1 MVTQIDKQSAPFGQT
16 SDDVNPN
23 ALHNPARAVAKPKS
37 NYRWVVCSMLV
48 FATTVNY
55 MDRQILGLL
64 APMLQKD
71 IGWTQM
77 EYSWLVNA
85 FTVAYGIGT
94 LVCGRII
101 DKLGTRISYAIAMV
115 VWSAAAIAHA
125 VVGSVAGFALVRV
138 LLGLGESANFPAA
151 MKVIAE
157 WHPKKERT
165 LATGIL
171 GVAVNIGVVISPAL
185 IPFIALHYGWHGA
198 FLILGAVGFLWMI
211 PWFIAFGPVKAKA
224 SADEQA
230 WIAQDR
236 EEAVSVSAIKWTRLL
251 GYRQLWAVA
260 LGKMLT
266 DPIWWFFL
274 FWLPKW
280 LNESRGINMEG
291 LGLPLIFIYLFA
303 IVGSLGAGW
312 LPGKLMSKGFSTA
325 RARKITMLI
334 CACLVLPIF
343 AATQVENLWVAV
355 ALVGLAAA
363 AHQGWS
369 ANILTSVS
377 DLFPSAAVGSV
388 VGIGSTF
395 GMIGSVIFSTVI
407 GAVLDASGNYWAL
420 FAISSVAYLL
430 AWALMYLLLVPKME
444 RARFD

>member
-1 MVTQIDKQSAPFGQT
+1 METQIHSPATSAEKAQGE
-16 SDDVNPN
+16 VNAN
-23 ALHNPARAVAKPKS
+23 DISNPARAVAKPAK

-85 FTVAYGIGT
+85 FTIAYGVGT

-101 DKLGTRISYAIAMV
+101 DKLGTKISYAMAMV
-115 VWSAAAIAHA
+115 VWSAAAMLHA
-125 VVGSVAGFALVRV
+125 VVGSVAGFALVRI

-185 IPFIALHYGWHGA
+185 IPIIAVHYGWHGA
-198 FLILGAVGFLWMI
+198 FLILGGIGFLWLI
-211 PWFIAFGPVKAKA
+211 PWFIAFGSVNAKA
-224 SADEQA
+224 SREEQA
-230 WIAQDR
+230 WIRQDC
-236 EEAVSVSAIKWTRLL
+236 EETVNAASIKWTRLL

-260 LGKMLT
+260 IGKMLT

-291 LGLPLIFIYLFA
+291 LGLPLIVIYLFA

-325 RARKITMLI
+325 KARKITMLI

-343 AATQVENLWVAV
+343 AATQVENLWAAV
-355 ALVGLAAA
+355 LLVGLAAA

-377 DLFPSAAVGSV
+377 DLFPGAAVGSV
-388 VGIGSTF
+388 VGIASTF

-407 GAVLDASGNYWAL
+407 GAILESSGNYWAL
-420 FAISSVAYLL
+420 FAIGSVAYLI
-430 AWALMYLLLVPKME
+430 AWAVMYLLLVPKMD
-444 RARFD
+444 RAKFD

>member
-1 MVTQIDKQSAPFGQT
+1 METQIDKPARPVEKT
-16 SDDVNPN
+16 HNDVNPN
-23 ALHNPARAVAKPKS
+23 TLYNPAREVAKPKS
-37 NYRWVVCSMLV
+37 NHRWLVCSMLV

-71 IGWTQM
+71 IGWTQIQ
-77 EYSWLVNA
+77 YSWLVNA
-85 FTVAYGIGT
+85 FTIAYGIGT

-101 DKLGTRISYAIAMV
+101 DKLGTKISYAIAMV
-115 VWSAAAIAHA
+115 VWSAAAMLHA
-125 VVGSVAGFALVRV
+125 VVGTVVGFMIVRV
-138 LLGLGESANFPAA
+138 ILGLGESANFPAA
-151 MKVIAE
+151 MKVISD

-185 IPFIALHYGWHGA
+185 IPLIAIHYGWHGT
-198 FLILGAVGFLWMI
+198 FLILGAVGFVWLI
-211 PWFIAFGPVKAKA
+211 PWFLAFGKA
-224 SADEQA
+224 SDKADDEELA
-230 WIAQDR
+230 WIRQDK
-236 EEAVSVSAIKWTRLL
+236 EEAVSVSAIKWTHLL
-251 GYRQLWAVA
+251 KYRQLWAFA

-280 LNESRGINMEG
+280 LNESRGIKMEG
-291 LGLPLIFIYLFA
+291 LGLPLIAIYLFA

-312 LPGKLMSKGFSTA
+312 LPGQLMSKGFSA
-325 RARKITMLI
+325 AKARKTTMLI
-334 CACLVLPIF
+334 CACLVMPIF
-343 AATQVENLWVAV
+343 AATQVESLWAAV
-355 ALVGLAAA
+355 AIVGLAAA

-377 DLFPSAAVGSV
+377 DLFPNAAVGSV

-407 GAVLDASGNYWAL
+407 GAVLEASGNYWAL
-420 FAISSVAYLL
+420 FAISSVAYLV
-430 AWALMYLLLVPKME
+430 AWGVMYLLLVPKMD
-444 RARFD
+444 RAIFK

>member
-1 MVTQIDKQSAPFGQT
+1 METQIDKARSPQAAAQN
-16 SDDVNPN
+16 DVNPN
-23 ALHNPARAVAKPKS
+23 AIHNPARAVAKPKS
-37 NYRWVVCSMLV
+37 NYRWVICSMLV

-71 IGWTQM
+71 IGWTQI

-85 FTVAYGIGT
+85 FTIAYGIGT

-115 VWSAAAIAHA
+115 VWSAAAMLHA
-125 VVGSVAGFALVRV
+125 VVGTVVGFMIVRV
-138 LLGLGESANFPAA
+138 ILGLGEAANFPAA
-151 MKVIAE
+151 MKVISD
-157 WHPKKERT
+157 WFPKKERT

-185 IPFIALHYGWHGA
+185 IPFIAIHYGWHGA
-198 FLILGAVGFLWMI
+198 FLILGGVGFVWLI
-211 PWFIAFGPVKAKA
+211 PWFLAFGKANDKA
-224 SADEQA
+224 TQEELT
-230 WIAQDR
+230 WIRQDK
-236 EEAVSVSAIKWTRLL
+236 EEAVNVSAIKWTQLL
-251 GYRQLWAVA
+251 KYRQLWAFA

-280 LNESRGINMEG
+280 LNESRGLNMEG
-291 LGLPLIFIYLFA
+291 LGLPLIVIYLFA

-312 LPGKLMSKGFSTA
+312 LPGKLMNMGFSA
-325 RARKITMLI
+325 AKARKTTMLI
-334 CACLVLPIF
+334 CACLVTPIF
-343 AATQVENLWVAV
+343 AATQVDNLWAAV

-377 DLFPSAAVGSV
+377 DLFPNAAVGSV

-407 GAVLDASGNYWAL
+407 GAVLESSGNYWAL
-420 FAISSVAYLL
+420 FAISSVAYLV
-430 AWALMYLLLVPKME
+430 AWGVMYLLLVPKME
-444 RARFD
+444 RAKFD

>member
-1 MVTQIDKQSAPFGQT
+1 MDTQIDKPSAPSGRT
-16 SDDVNPN
+16 SGHVNPSS
-23 ALHNPARAVAKPKS
+23 LHNSALEGAKPQR

-71 IGWTQM
+71 IGWTEI

-85 FTVAYGIGT
+85 FTVAYGVGT

-101 DKLGTRISYAIAMV
+101 DKLGTKISYAVAMV
-115 VWSAAAIAHA
+115 VWSTAAMLHA
-125 VVGSVAGFALVRV
+125 VAGSVIGFAVVRV

-185 IPFIALHYGWHGA
+185 IPLIAIHYGWQGA
-198 FLILGAVGFLWMI
+198 FLILGAVGFLWLI
-211 PWFIAFGPVKAKA
+211 PWFLAFGPVKAKT
-224 SADEQA
+224 SVEEQA
-230 WIAQDR
+230 WIAQDK
-236 EEAVSVSAIKWTRLL
+236 EEIVNVSAIKWSRLL

-280 LNESRGINMEG
+280 LHESRGIDMKG
-291 LGLPLIFIYLFA
+291 LGLPLIVIYLFA

-325 RARKITMLI
+325 SARKITMLI

-343 AATQVENLWVAV
+343 AATQVENLWAAV

-430 AWALMYLLLVPKME
+430 AWAVMYLLLVPKME
-444 RARFD
+444 RASFD

>member
-1 MVTQIDKQSAPFGQT
+1 MDTQIDKPSAPSGLT
-16 SDDVNPN
+16 SGHVNPSS
-23 ALHNPARAVAKPKS
+23 LHNSALEEAKPQR

-71 IGWTQM
+71 IGWTEI

-85 FTVAYGIGT
+85 FTVAYGVGT

-101 DKLGTRISYAIAMV
+101 DKLGTKMSYAVAMV
-115 VWSAAAIAHA
+115 VWSTAAMLHA
-125 VVGSVAGFALVRV
+125 VAGSVIGFAVVRV

-185 IPFIALHYGWHGA
+185 IPLIAIHYGWQGA
-198 FLILGAVGFLWMI
+198 FLLLGAVGFLWLI
-211 PWFIAFGPVKAKA
+211 PWFLAFGPVKAKT
-224 SADEQA
+224 SAEEQA
-230 WIAQDR
+230 WISQDK
-236 EEAVSVSAIKWTRLL
+236 EEIVNVSAIKWSRLL

-280 LNESRGINMEG
+280 LHESRGIDMKG
-291 LGLPLIFIYLFA
+291 LGLPLIVIYLFA

-325 RARKITMLI
+325 SARKITMLI
-334 CACLVLPIF
+334 CASLVLPIF
-343 AATQVENLWVAV
+343 AATQVENLWAAV

-430 AWALMYLLLVPKME
+430 AWAVMYLLLVPKME
-444 RARFD
+444 RASFD

>member
-1 MVTQIDKQSAPFGQT
+1 MDTQIDKPSAPSGL
-16 SDDVNPN
+16 SSGHVNPSS
-23 ALHNPARAVAKPKS
+23 LHNPALEEAKPQR

-71 IGWTQM
+71 IGWTEI

-85 FTVAYGIGT
+85 FTVAYGVGT

-101 DKLGTRISYAIAMV
+101 DKLGTKMSYAVAMV
-115 VWSAAAIAHA
+115 VWSTAAMLHA
-125 VVGSVAGFALVRV
+125 VAGSVIGFAVVRV

-185 IPFIALHYGWHGA
+185 IPLIAIHYGWQGA
-198 FLILGAVGFLWMI
+198 FLILGAVGFLWLI
-211 PWFIAFGPVKAKA
+211 PWFLAFGPVKAKT
-224 SADEQA
+224 SAEEQA
-230 WIAQDR
+230 WIAQDK
-236 EEAVSVSAIKWTRLL
+236 EEIVNVSAIKWSRLL

-280 LNESRGINMEG
+280 LHESRGIDMKG
-291 LGLPLIFIYLFA
+291 LGLPLIVIYLFA

-325 RARKITMLI
+325 SARKITMLI

-343 AATQVENLWVAV
+343 AATQVENLWAAV

-377 DLFPSAAVGSV
+377 DLFPSTAVGSV

-430 AWALMYLLLVPKME
+430 AWAVMYLLLVPKME
-444 RARFD
+444 RASFD

>member
-1 MVTQIDKQSAPFGQT
+1 METPIDKQASAAGRQQQ
-16 SDDVNPN
+16 DVNPN
-23 ALHNPARAVAKPKS
+23 TIHNPARAVAKPKS
-37 NYRWVVCSMLV
+37 HYRWLISSMLV

-71 IGWTQM
+71 IGWTQI

-85 FTVAYGIGT
+85 FTIAYGVGT

-115 VWSAAAIAHA
+115 VWSAAAMLHA
-125 VVGSVAGFALVRV
+125 VVGTVAGFMVVRV
-138 LLGLGESANFPAA
+138 ILGLGEAANFPAA
-151 MKVIAE
+151 MKVISD

-198 FLILGAVGFLWMI
+198 FLILGGVGFIWLI
-211 PWFIAFGPVKAKA
+211 PWFLAFGKA
-224 SADEQA
+224 SDKADAEELA
-230 WIAQDR
+230 WIRQDK
-236 EEAVSVSAIKWTRLL
+236 EEVVNVSAIKWTHLL
-251 GYRQLWAVA
+251 KYRQLWAFA

-280 LNESRGINMEG
+280 LNESRGIQMEG
-291 LGLPLIFIYLFA
+291 LGLPLIAIYLFA
-303 IVGSLGAGW
+303 IIGSLGAGW
-312 LPGKLMSKGFSTA
+312 LPGKLMNMGFSA
-325 RARKITMLI
+325 AKARKTTMLI
-334 CACLVLPIF
+334 CACLVMPIF
-343 AATQVENLWVAV
+343 AATQVESLWAAV
-355 ALVGLAAA
+355 AIVGLAAA

-377 DLFPSAAVGSV
+377 DLFPNAAVGSV

-407 GAVLDASGNYWAL
+407 GTVLEASGNYWAL
-420 FAISSVAYLL
+420 FAISSVAYLA
-430 AWALMYLLLVPKME
+430 AWCVMYLLLVPKME
-444 RARFD
+444 RAKFA

>member
-1 MVTQIDKQSAPFGQT
+1 MDTQIDKPSAPSGL
-16 SDDVNPN
+16 SSGHVNPSS
-23 ALHNPARAVAKPKS
+23 LHNPALEEAKPQR

-48 FATTVNY
+48 FATTINY

-71 IGWTQM
+71 IGWTEI

-85 FTVAYGIGT
+85 FTVAYGVGT

-101 DKLGTRISYAIAMV
+101 DKLGTKMSYAVAMV
-115 VWSAAAIAHA
+115 VWSTAAMLHA
-125 VVGSVAGFALVRV
+125 VAGSVIGFAVVRV

-185 IPFIALHYGWHGA
+185 IPLIAIHYGWQGA
-198 FLILGAVGFLWMI
+198 FLILGAVGFLWLI
-211 PWFIAFGPVKAKA
+211 PWFLAFGPVKAKT
-224 SADEQA
+224 SAEEQA
-230 WIAQDR
+230 WISQDK
-236 EEAVSVSAIKWTRLL
+236 EEIVNVSAIKWSRLL

-280 LNESRGINMEG
+280 LHESRGIDMKG
-291 LGLPLIFIYLFA
+291 LGLPLIVIYLFA

-325 RARKITMLI
+325 SARKITMLI

-343 AATQVENLWVAV
+343 AATQVENLWAAV

-430 AWALMYLLLVPKME
+430 AWAVMYLLLVPKME
-444 RARFD
+444 RASFD

>member
-1 MVTQIDKQSAPFGQT
+1 MDTQIDKPSAPSGLT
-16 SDDVNPN
+16 SGHVNPSS
-23 ALHNPARAVAKPKS
+23 LHNPALEGTKPQR

-71 IGWTQM
+71 IGWTEM

-101 DKLGTRISYAIAMV
+101 DKLGTKISYAVAMV
-115 VWSAAAIAHA
+115 VWSTAAMLHA
-125 VVGSVAGFALVRV
+125 VAGSVIGFAVVRV

-185 IPFIALHYGWHGA
+185 IPLIAIHYGWQGA
-198 FLILGAVGFLWMI
+198 FLILGAVGFLWLI
-211 PWFIAFGPVKAKA
+211 PWFLAFGPVKAKT
-224 SADEQA
+224 SVEEQA
-230 WIAQDR
+230 WIAQDK
-236 EEAVSVSAIKWTRLL
+236 EEIVNVSAIKWSRLL

-280 LNESRGINMEG
+280 LHESRGIDMKG
-291 LGLPLIFIYLFA
+291 LGLPLIVIYLFA

-325 RARKITMLI
+325 SARKITMLI

-343 AATQVENLWVAV
+343 AATQVENLWAAV

-430 AWALMYLLLVPKME
+430 AWAVMYLLLVPKME
-444 RARFD
+444 RASFD

>member
-1 MVTQIDKQSAPFGQT
+1 MDTQIDKPSAPSGL
-16 SDDVNPN
+16 SSGHVNPSS
-23 ALHNPARAVAKPKS
+23 LHNSALEEAKPQR

-48 FATTVNY
+48 FATTINY

-71 IGWTQM
+71 IGWTEI

-85 FTVAYGIGT
+85 FTVAYGVGT

-101 DKLGTRISYAIAMV
+101 DKLGTKMSYAVAMV
-115 VWSAAAIAHA
+115 VWSTAAMLHA
-125 VVGSVAGFALVRV
+125 VAGSVIGFAVVRV

-185 IPFIALHYGWHGA
+185 IPLIAIHYGWQGA
-198 FLILGAVGFLWMI
+198 FLILGAVGFLWLI
-211 PWFIAFGPVKAKA
+211 PWFLAFGPVKAKT
-224 SADEQA
+224 SAEEQA
-230 WIAQDR
+230 WISQDK
-236 EEAVSVSAIKWTRLL
+236 EEIVNVSAIKWSRLL

-280 LNESRGINMEG
+280 LHESRGIDMKG
-291 LGLPLIFIYLFA
+291 LGLPLIVIYLFA

-325 RARKITMLI
+325 SARKITMLI

-343 AATQVENLWVAV
+343 AATQVENLWAAV

-430 AWALMYLLLVPKME
+430 AWAVMYLLLVPKME
-444 RARFD
+444 RASFD

>member
-1 MVTQIDKQSAPFGQT
+1 MESQISKKAGQT
-16 SDDVNPN
+16 SAAETIV
-23 ALHNPARAVAKPKS
+23 KPRS
-37 NYRWVVCSMLV
+37 NYRWVICSMLV

-64 APMLQKD
+64 APMLQED

-77 EYSWLVNA
+77 EYSLLVNA
-85 FTVAYGIGT
+85 FTIAYGIGT

-101 DKLGTRISYAIAMV
+101 DKLGTKISYAIAMV
-115 VWSAAAIAHA
+115 VWSLAAMLHA
-125 VVGSVAGFALVRV
+125 AVGTVVGFIVVRV
-138 LLGLGESANFPAA
+138 ILGLGESANFPAA
-151 MKVIAE
+151 MKVISD
-157 WHPKKERT
+157 WYPKKERT

-185 IPFIALHYGWHGA
+185 IPLIAIHYGWQGA
-198 FLILGAVGFLWMI
+198 FLILGSVGFIWLI
-211 PWFIAFGPVKAKA
+211 PWFIGFAKA
-224 SADEQA
+224 NDKANPDELA
-230 WIAQDR
+230 WIRQDK
-236 EEAVSVSAIKWTRLL
+236 EEVVNVSSIKWTNLL
-251 GYRQLWAVA
+251 KYRQLWAFA

-291 LGLPLIFIYLFA
+291 LGLPLIVIYLFA

-312 LPGKLMSKGFSTA
+312 LPGKLMNMGFTA
-325 RARKITMLI
+325 AKARKTTMLL
-334 CACLVLPIF
+334 CACLVIPIF
-343 AATQVENLWVAV
+343 MATQVENLWAAV
-355 ALVGLAAA
+355 AIVGLAAA

-377 DLFPSAAVGSV
+377 DLFPNAAVGSV

-407 GAVLDASGNYWAL
+407 GAVLEASGNYWAL
-420 FAISSVAYLL
+420 FAISSVAYLA
-430 AWALMYLLLVPKME
+430 AWAIMYLLLVPKMD
-444 RARFD
+444 RAKFD

>member
-1 MVTQIDKQSAPFGQT
+1 MDTQIDKPSAPSGLT
-16 SDDVNPN
+16 SGHVNPSS
-23 ALHNPARAVAKPKS
+23 LHNPALEGTKPQR

-71 IGWTQM
+71 IGWTEI

-85 FTVAYGIGT
+85 FTVAYGVGT

-101 DKLGTRISYAIAMV
+101 DKLGTKISYAVAMV
-115 VWSAAAIAHA
+115 VWSTAAMLHA
-125 VVGSVAGFALVRV
+125 VAGSVIGFAVVRV

-185 IPFIALHYGWHGA
+185 IPLIAIHYGWQGA
-198 FLILGAVGFLWMI
+198 FLILGAVGFLWLI
-211 PWFIAFGPVKAKA
+211 PWFLAFGPVKAKT
-224 SADEQA
+224 SAEEQA
-230 WIAQDR
+230 WIAQDK
-236 EEAVSVSAIKWTRLL
+236 EEIVNVSAIKWSRLL

-280 LNESRGINMEG
+280 LHESRGIDMKG
-291 LGLPLIFIYLFA
+291 LGLPLIVIYLFA

-325 RARKITMLI
+325 SARKITMLI

-343 AATQVENLWVAV
+343 AATQVENLWAAV

-430 AWALMYLLLVPKME
+430 AWAVMYLLLVPKME
-444 RARFD
+444 RASFD